1 MIRLPVIGVDPGH
14 RETGLVLCV
23 GAELVDHEVIVRK
36 GDGMPGDEYLDRVVD
51 AIAEL
56 RQRALAVTVQ
66 RGPLVGLEGVQAPNP
81 HAGMT
86 NPTGIIGTAVVFGW
100 VWRAFPDAII
110 VRPQSAG
117 KGPLGAYP
125 DELQPTRG
133 DGRGRDKLRHCRS
146 AYDIA
151 LATLNTARL
160 GAA

>member
-1 MIRLPVIGVDPGH
+1 VIRLPVIGVDPGH
-14 RETGLVLCV
+14 RETGIVVCF
-23 GAELVDHEVIVRK
+23 GAELVEHAVIVRK
-36 GDGMPGDEYLDRVVD
+36 GEGMPDQEYLDRV
-51 AIAEL
+51 IAAMTEM
-56 RQRALAVTVQ
+56 RRRSLASGQ
-66 RGPLVGLEGVQAPNP
+66 PAPLVGLEGVQAPNP

-117 KGPLGAYP
+117 KGPIGAYP
-125 DELQPTRG
+125 DELHPTRG

-151 LATLNTARL
+151 LATLNTVRV

>member
-1 MIRLPVIGVDPGH
+1 MIRLPVIGIDPGH
-14 RETGLVLCV
+14 RETGLVVCHGPILI
-23 GAELVDHEVIVRK
+23 AHEVVTRK
-36 GDGMPGDEYLDRVVD
+36 SYGMPDREYLDRVVD
-51 AIAEL
+51 AVTEL
-56 RQRALAVTVQ
+56 RRRCLVGGLRT
-66 RGPLVGLEGVQAPNP
+66 PLVGLEGVQAPNP

-117 KGPLGAYP
+117 KGPLSAYP